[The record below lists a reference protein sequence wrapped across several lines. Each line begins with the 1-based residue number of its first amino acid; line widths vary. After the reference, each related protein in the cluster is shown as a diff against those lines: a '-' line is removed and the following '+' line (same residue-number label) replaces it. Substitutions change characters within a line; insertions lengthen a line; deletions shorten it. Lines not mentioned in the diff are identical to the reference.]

1 MMKLIDLKNIKFP
14 TKKDEEF
21 RKIDLTSLYEY
32 SFKDKKD
39 YVINLDLLQKDK
51 VSTTNNELYKINQD
65 LDSKSYE
72 LIIKEDTLK
81 PIVIVHVL
89 EEDDIINTNTLHI
102 KVEKNIKA
110 SIIEVFLSKCQN
122 TFYSVNREFEVEENA
137 HLNYFKYQDIKES
150 NSLIINSIIDLKDK
164 ANIEQTH
171 FELGDGF
178 NLNIYETSL
187 DNVESNLNI
196 NGLVRLYKKSHSSSI
211 FNTLHNNKSSLSNIN
226 YKHSLH
232 DNSKAVFEAKSI
244 VNENANFSKVLQNSN
259 TILLSDDATIFAKP
273 HLEISIDELE
283 ASHGATVGSLN
294 KEQLLYLCSRGIE
307 EKKAYEILLKAFEN
321 EIFDNIK
328 DEQIK
333 DFIRN
338 FERSNYV

>member
-1 MMKLIDLKNIKFP
+1 MKLIDLKNIKFP

-21 RKIDLTSLYEY
+21 RKIDLSSLYEY

-39 YVINLDLLQKDK
+39 YVINLDLVQKDK
-51 VSTTNNELYKINQD
+51 VLSTNNELYKINQN
-65 LDSKSYE
+65 LDSKNYE
-72 LIIKEDTLK
+72 LIIKEDTK
-81 PIVIVHVL
+81 EPIVVVHVL

-102 KVEKNIKA
+102 KVEKAIKA
-110 SIIEVFLSKCQN
+110 SVIEVFLSNCNN
-122 TFYSVNREFEVEENA
+122 TFYSVNRIFEIEENA
-137 HLNYFKYQDIKES
+137 DLNYFKYQDIKES
-150 NSLIINSIIDLKDK
+150 NKLIINSIMDLKDN
-164 ANIEQTH
+164 ANIEHTN

-187 DNVESNLNI
+187 DSVDSSLNI
-196 NGLVRLYKKSHSSSI
+196 NGLVRLYKESHSSSI
-211 FNTLHNNKSSLSNIN
+211 FNTLHNNKGSFSNIN
-226 YKHSLH
+226 YKHSLN

-307 EKKAYEILLKAFEN
+307 ESKAYDMLLKAFEN
-321 EIFDNIK
+321 EIYDNIK
-328 DEQIK
+328 DEKIK
-333 DFIRN
+333 EFITN
-338 FERSNYV
+338 FKRSNYV

>member
-1 MMKLIDLKNIKFP
+1 MKLIDLKNIKFP

-21 RKIDLTSLYEY
+21 RKIDLSSLYEY

-39 YVINLDLLQKDK
+39 YVINLDLGQKNK
-51 VSTTNNELYKINQD
+51 VSSTNNELYKINQN
-65 LDSKSYE
+65 LDSKNYE
-72 LIIKEDTLK
+72 LIIKEDTK
-81 PIVIVHVL
+81 EPIVVVHVL
-89 EEDDIINTNTLHI
+89 KDDDIINTNTLHI
-102 KVEKNIKA
+102 KVEKGIKA
-110 SIIEVFLSKCQN
+110 SIIEVFLSNCKN
-122 TFYSVNREFEVEENA
+122 TFYSVNREFEIKDNA
-137 HLNYFKYQDIKES
+137 NLNYFKYQDIKES
-150 NSLIINSIIDLKDK
+150 NKLIINSIIDLKNN
-164 ANIEQTH
+164 ANIEHTS

-187 DNVESNLNI
+187 DNIESSLNI
-196 NGLVRLYKKSHSSSI
+196 NGLVRLYKEAHSSSI
-211 FNTLHNNKSSLSNIN
+211 FNTLHNNKSSFSNVN

-294 KEQLLYLCSRGIE
+294 KDQLLYLRSRGIE
-307 EKKAYEILLKAFEN
+307 ENKAFDMLLKAFEN
-321 EIFDNIK
+321 EIYDNIK
-328 DEQIK
+328 DEKIK
-333 DFIRN
+333 RFIAN
-338 FERSNYV
+338 FKRSDYV